1 MKQILIIFSWSR
13 FQFEDDTNLKQEKL
27 PVIDQT
33 ILLALCSDV
42 KSNNPNDD
50 LTREEMM
57 AYIARV
63 LEQPNN
69 WMIQAL
75 VDQHTNR
82 LLTPTSLE
90 DVTPAFERM
99 AYVYALAFP
108 PQFAL
113 KKDLA
118 ERYFAL
124 GAVASALELYKE
136 LEIWDEVVIC
146 YRLLD

>member
-69 WMIQAL
+69 WMVHSTAL
-75 VDQHTNR
+75 LERAWLEYQ
-82 LLTPTSLE
+82 TSKRHKR
-90 DVTPAFERM
+90 A
-99 AYVYALAFP
+99 VYRSRRSWTST
-108 PQFAL
+108 QI
-113 KKDLA
+113 D
-118 ERYFAL
+118 Y
-124 GAVASALELYKE
+124 
-136 LEIWDEVVIC
+136 
-146 YRLLD
+146 